1 MKFGTLL
8 QIYKDKKYEKDE
20 FIDYQKIK
28 STKFSFK
35 DRLEYFKQEIIK
47 LEELLKKHIQ
57 NNDSLYDISR
67 WLLIN
72 QISVRKLVK
81 KLAGDGLKNIPD
93 ELENRINRFLNEKLD
108 NLTLKNAKFNGTAP
122 SGNTFER
129 KSIKYIIPENYI
141 HLVIEYLSKYVGI
154 VKYGNSESPWTFIR
168 SVYLD
173 NEKFDLYFDRL
184 KKNPDSIT
192 LRYRKYDNLDKIFL
206 ERKKHSDEVYENSF
220 SKKERI
226 EVLFPN
232 NNIYPYELGKL
243 SEELDN
249 SIQNK
254 KLIPSVGISYSR
266 LSFGDEK
273 IRICLDNNIIF
284 SNLSEYKES
293 IMNTSTP
300 TNKKKK
306 QVPLDISK
314 LIQFPIKSINL
325 GKDRRFHF
333 GVLEVKITSKENESC
348 ELPPWLETL
357 IQSEWI
363 ISIPKLSK
371 FLTGSYYIH
380 NNIINMLFPN
390 EAPYWI
396 PQIGTLLD
404 RFSPIN
410 PANPNKDHP
419 QLLVVPKGLRPEIL
433 INLDKVFIKRAILSF
448 KMLLLNIISNR
459 RYYSLPLILLSIFY
473 FIYSNLSFYLDSKHI
488 INRQLRNVNYY
499 EKLIL
504 TVYFFYFIVNFLY
517 IDYNERNQL
526 ENVILIES

>member
-8 QIYKDKKYEKDE
+8 QLYKDKKYEKDD

-35 DRLEYFKQEIIK
+35 ARIEFFNQELNK
-47 LEELLKKHIQ
+47 LEQLLKKHIE
-57 NNDSLYDISR
+57 NRDELYDISR

-81 KLAGDGLKNIPD
+81 KLAGDGLKSIPD
-93 ELENRINRFLNEKLD
+93 DLELRINRFLNEKLD
-108 NLTLKNAKFNGTAP
+108 NLTMKQAKFNGTAP
-122 SGNTFER
+122 TGNTFER
-129 KSIKYIIPENYI
+129 KSVKYIIPEIYI
-141 HLVIEYLSKYVGI
+141 HLVIEYLTKYVGI
-154 VKYGNSESPWTFIR
+154 VKYGNTETPWTFIR

-173 NEKFDLYFDRL
+173 NEKFDLYYDRL

-226 EVLFPN
+226 EVLFPS
-232 NNIYPYELGKL
+232 NNIYPYEIGKL
-243 SEELDN
+243 SEEFDN
-249 SIQNK
+249 IIQTN
-254 KLIPSVGISYSR
+254 KLIPSIGISYSR
-266 LSFGDEK
+266 LSFGDEQ
-273 IRICLDNNIIF
+273 IRICLDSNIVF
-284 SNLSEYKES
+284 SDLSEYKES
-293 IMNTSTP
+293 IMNSNTP

-306 QVPLDISK
+306 QNPLDISK
-314 LIQFPIKSINL
+314 LVQFPIKSINL
-325 GKDRRFHF
+325 GKDKRFHF
-333 GVLEVKITSKENESC
+333 AVLEVKITSKENESC

-410 PANPNKDHP
+410 PTNPNKNHP

-433 INLDKVFIKRAILSF
+433 INLDKVFIKRTMLSF
-448 KMLLLNIISNR
+448 KMLLLNLISNR
-459 RYYSLPLILLSIFY
+459 KYYNLPLLMMALLY
-473 FIYSNLSFYLDSKHI
+473 FIFGIVSYYLDSKHI
-488 INRQLRNVNYY
+488 INRQLRNVNYT
-499 EKLIL
+499 EKILL
-504 TVYFFYFIVNFLY
+504 TVYFFYFIISFLMVEY
-517 IDYNERNQL
+517 RSNLNNEVLLTIN
-526 ENVILIES
+526 